1 MGIIKNSLKMHIR
14 GKVGAY
20 SFYTATGDRQIARVA
35 QNSSNYGESAART
48 EKQQL
53 RRAKW
58 ANVINFYKIF
68 RPVAK
73 KAFENKKGAQT
84 DYNKIVSLNI
94 NDAEAYLEKQM
105 YAQGGCVL
113 EAFQISEGSL
123 MPITDYSFASE
134 VKSTIY
140 VPGFSRTAT
149 STIGDFSS
157 IALGAN
163 AFLQKGDQISALAF
177 AQSVDAA
184 GVPRVSMQVCEITLD
199 PTSAVLMSSV
209 DPAYLLSVSE
219 DELYLTPPLDITG
232 GAFILSRQTPS
243 SLMVST
249 ERVRMIDDGI
259 LNQFTTQAA
268 IDAAIASYGVG
279 ADVFLEPGSPEQGGS
294 SRPGQLVEISAI
306 ASPSVGGT
314 ITGTGMFATGT
325 TTPLVATPASGYQF
339 LRWADGNTNANR
351 SVVVSGPKTYTAI
364 FTRE

>member
-20 SFYTATGDRQIARVA
+20 SFYTTTGDRQIARVA

-113 EAFQISEGSL
+113 EAFQVSEGSL
-123 MPITDYSFASE
+123 APITGGTSNSVVMSVIDIDGFA
-134 VKSTIY
+134 
-140 VPGFSRTAT
+140 RT
-149 STIGDFSS
+149 STSTVGDLSS
-157 IALGAN
+157 VALGSN
-163 AFLQKGDQISALAF
+163 AFLQKGDQISALIF
-177 AQSVDAA
+177 EQSVDAA
-184 GVPRVSMQVCEITLD
+184 GVPRVVMYACEITLD
-199 PTSAVLMSSV
+199 PTSTVLMDTV
-209 DPAYLLSVSE
+209 DPMNMLVVTEGALSVASPRN
-219 DELYLTPPLDITG
+219 DG
-232 GAFILSRQTPS
+232 GGVFILSRQTPS

-249 ERVRMIDDGI
+249 ERIAITDDGI
-259 LNQFTTQAA
+259 LNQFTTQSA

-314 ITGTGMFATGT
+314 VSGTGMFAVGT
-325 TTPLVATPASGYQF
+325 TTPLTATPAEGYTF

-364 FTRE
+364 FMRE

>member
-20 SFYTATGDRQIARVA
+20 SFYTTTGDRQIARVA

-84 DYNKIVSLNI
+84 DYNKIVSINI

-113 EAFQISEGSL
+113 EAFQVSEGSL
-123 MPITDYSFASE
+123 SPITERIESGNIASR
-134 VKSTIY
+134 IQI
-140 VPGFSRTAT
+140 PGFSRTAT

-163 AFLQKGDQISALAF
+163 AFLQKGDQISALIF
-177 AQSVDAA
+177 YQSVDAA
-184 GVPRVSMQVCEITLD
+184 GVPRVLMGACEVTLD
-199 PTSAVLMSSV
+199 PTSAVLFDSV
-209 DPAYLLSVSE
+209 DPNGFLVVIGDDLFLNTERGAA
-219 DELYLTPPLDITG
+219 G
-232 GAFILSRQTPS
+232 GVFILSRQTPS

-249 ERVRMIDDGI
+249 ERIMMTYDDI

-279 ADVFLEPGSPEQGGS
+279 ADVFLEPGSPEQGGG

-314 ITGTGMFATGT
+314 VTGTGMFATGT
-325 TTPLVATPASGYQF
+325 TTPLTARPASGYQF